1 MPGLGGFVRSTD
13 ADERRLIRC
22 VFCWGCFHGLEGCFC
37 GSDPT
42 HSQIPF
48 YCDYRQDIIVSRN
61 NINHQPGTNLMN
73 DEKVI
78 ESNSEVMSGAIV
90 FCGTRVPFQT
100 MMDYLESGENLNTFL
115 EDFPTVSREQ
125 AIMALEQAKYA
136 LTNEIA
142 A

>member
-1 MPGLGGFVRSTD
+1 M
-13 ADERRLIRC
+13 
-22 VFCWGCFHGLEGCFC
+22 
-37 GSDPT
+37 
-42 HSQIPF
+42 
-48 YCDYRQDIIVSRN
+48 RQE
-61 NINHQPGTNLMN
+61 NIKQPGIDLMN
-73 DEKVI
+73 EKKVV
-78 ESNSEVMSGAIV
+78 ESNSDVMSGAYV
-90 FCGTRVPFQT
+90 FCGTRVPFQA

>member
-1 MPGLGGFVRSTD
+1 
-13 ADERRLIRC
+13 
-22 VFCWGCFHGLEGCFC
+22 
-37 GSDPT
+37 
-42 HSQIPF
+42 
-48 YCDYRQDIIVSRN
+48 
-61 NINHQPGTNLMN
+61 MN

-78 ESNSEVMSGAIV
+78 EANSEVMSGAIV

-125 AIMALEQAKYA
+125 AVMALEQAKYA